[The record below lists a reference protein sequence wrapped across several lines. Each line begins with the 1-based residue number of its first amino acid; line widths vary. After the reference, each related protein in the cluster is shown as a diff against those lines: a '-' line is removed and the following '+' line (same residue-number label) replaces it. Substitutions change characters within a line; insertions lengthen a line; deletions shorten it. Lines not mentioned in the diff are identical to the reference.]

1 MRQIAVESRTGGT
14 IAAPPWTAKLPEGC
28 GRSLFERLVA
38 EGRLAIASSALFQS
52 PPPALQG
59 PITRD
64 RVRGMLL
71 GLAIGDALG
80 NTTESLW
87 PGLRRLCVGEI
98 RSYLP
103 NWRAWGRRVGLP
115 SDDTQ
120 LAFWT
125 VEQLVEDGHLDVD
138 ELVRRFSTRRVFG
151 MGRSVHCF
159 RRNIAAGLAW
169 PEAAPR
175 SAGNGALMRI
185 APVLLPHLSRPS
197 PELWIDA
204 ALTAAITHNDPASIA
219 ASVAFVGM
227 LWQLL
232 GMQKAPAADWWADSY
247 VACARSLEG
256 DTRYRARRGLV
267 RWRPR
272 AALGRSF
279 EGPVWRF
286 VEERLP
292 AALRSG
298 ESAATVARH
307 WKSSA
312 YLLETVPTALFIL
325 AKHAADPEE
334 AIVRAVNDTYDN
346 DTIGAIVGAAVGALH
361 GEAALPQRWRE
372 NLLGRTGAADDGR
385 VFELV
390 AAAERFVP

>member
-1 MRQIAVESRTGGT
+1 VRHTTVADRRDRGT
-14 IAAPPWTAKLPEGC
+14 ATPPATVKPPERR
-28 GRSLFERLVA
+28 GRELFERLVA
-38 EGRLAIASSALFQS
+38 EGRLAIAPSALFQS
-52 PPPALQG
+52 SPPALQG
-59 PITRD
+59 PVTRD
-64 RVRGMLL
+64 RMRGMLL

-87 PGLRRLCVGEI
+87 PWLRRLCVGEI

-103 NWRAWGRRVGLP
+103 NWRASGRRVGLP

-125 VEQLVEDGHLDVD
+125 VEQLAEDGQLDVD
-138 ELVRRFSTRRVFG
+138 ELAHRFITRPIFG
-151 MGRSVHCF
+151 MGRSVRCF
-159 RRNIAAGLAW
+159 RRNIAAGLPW
-169 PEAAPR
+169 PEAAAR

-185 APVLLPHLSRPS
+185 APVLLPHLSRPG
-197 PELWIDA
+197 PDLWIDA
-204 ALTAAITHNDPASIA
+204 ALAAAITHNDPASIA
-219 ASVAFVGM
+219 ASVTFVGM

-232 GMQKAPAADWWADSY
+232 DMQEAPPADWWVDSY
-247 VACARSLEG
+247 VASARSLEG
-256 DTRYRARRGLV
+256 STRYRARRGLLD
-267 RWRPR
+267 WR
-272 AALGRSF
+272 AHVALGQPF
-279 EGPVWRF
+279 EGPLWRF

-292 AALRSG
+292 AALG
-298 ESAATVARH
+298 IGDSAATMARQ

-372 NLLGRTGAADDGR
+372 NLLGRTGALDDGR
-385 VFELV
+385 VFELL

>member
-1 MRQIAVESRTGGT
+1 
-14 IAAPPWTAKLPEGC
+14 
-28 GRSLFERLVA
+28 
-38 EGRLAIASSALFQS
+38 
-52 PPPALQG
+52 
-59 PITRD
+59 
-64 RVRGMLL
+64 
-71 GLAIGDALG
+71 
-80 NTTESLW
+80 
-87 PGLRRLCVGEI
+87 
-98 RSYLP
+98 
-103 NWRAWGRRVGLP
+103 
-115 SDDTQ
+115 
-120 LAFWT
+120 
-125 VEQLVEDGHLDVD
+125 
-138 ELVRRFSTRRVFG
+138 
-151 MGRSVHCF
+151 
-159 RRNIAAGLAW
+159 
-169 PEAAPR
+169 
-175 SAGNGALMRI
+175 MRI

-247 VACARSLEG
+247 VAWAKSLEG

-298 ESAATVARH
+298 ESAATMARH
-307 WKSSA
+307 WQSSA

-325 AKHAADPEE
+325 ARHGADPEE

>member
-1 MRQIAVESRTGGT
+1 
-14 IAAPPWTAKLPEGC
+14 
-28 GRSLFERLVA
+28 
-38 EGRLAIASSALFQS
+38 
-52 PPPALQG
+52 
-59 PITRD
+59 
-64 RVRGMLL
+64 MLL

-87 PGLRRLCVGEI
+87 PGLRRFCIGEI

-103 NWRAWGRRVGLP
+103 NWRASGRRVGLP

-125 VEQLVEDGHLDVD
+125 VEQLVDEGQLDVD
-138 ELVRRFSTRRVFG
+138 ELAHRFVTRPIFG
-151 MGRSVHCF
+151 MGRSVRCF
-159 RRNIAAGLAW
+159 RQNMAAGLPW
-169 PEAAPR
+169 PEAAAR

-185 APVLLPHLSRPS
+185 APVLLPHLSQPG
-197 PELWIDA
+197 PDLWIDT
-204 ALTAAITHNDPASIA
+204 ALAAAITHNDPASIA
-219 ASVAFVGM
+219 ACVAFVGM

-232 GMQKAPAADWWADSY
+232 GMQEAPPADWWVDSF
-247 VACARSLEG
+247 VASARSLEG
-256 DTRYRARRGLV
+256 STRYCARRGFMG
-267 RWRPR
+267 WRSLATPDQ
-272 AALGRSF
+272 SF

-292 AALRSG
+292 AALRAGDS
-298 ESAATVARH
+298 SASVARR
-307 WKSSA
+307 WQSSA
-312 YLLETVPTALFIL
+312 YLLETVPSALFVL

-361 GEAALPQRWRE
+361 GEAALPQQWRE

-385 VFELV
+385 VFELL